1 VAKFVL
7 TRLVETIPVL
17 LLSSLL
23 VFAILH
29 LIPGDPID
37 AMLGAAAFGVG
48 DPVEHQ
54 RLVTQIR
61 TQLGLDDPLWQ
72 QYVRWL
78 FGAVRL
84 DLGESFIRH
93 APVTELIAA
102 RLPSTIELALAHLLR
117 SWGIAPSAL
126 IGHSLGAQLPVLL
139 ERRLLQGRGG
149 DQVAHE

>member
-1 VAKFVL
+1 M

-48 DPVEHQ
+48 DAAEHQ
-54 RLVTQIR
+54 RLVAQIR
-61 TQLGLDDPLWQ
+61 AQLGLDDPLWQ
-72 QYVRWL
+72 QYARWL

-93 APVTELIAA
+93 APE
-102 RLPSTIELALAHLLR
+102 
-117 SWGIAPSAL
+117 
-126 IGHSLGAQLPVLL
+126 IGRASCR
-139 ERRLLQGRGG
+139 ER
-149 DQVAHE
+149 V